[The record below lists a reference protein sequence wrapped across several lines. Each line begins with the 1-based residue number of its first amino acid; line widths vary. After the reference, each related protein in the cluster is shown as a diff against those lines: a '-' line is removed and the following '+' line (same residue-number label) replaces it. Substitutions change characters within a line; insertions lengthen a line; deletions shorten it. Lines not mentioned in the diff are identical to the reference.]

1 VKVGVKTSAR
11 LRVVVP
17 PLVVLLLGVVG
28 YLAAV
33 APERSHAS
41 SLSKQITSAQSQ
53 LTAAGGAQATKGP
66 KIRVADTFRLTK
78 AMPDQL
84 DMAGMILDLS
94 RIAEASHVTFQ
105 SVQQTSGPTQA
116 TGYEEIPL
124 TLGFQG
130 RFADLS
136 SFLQRLRQLVAVRNG
151 ELEATGRLFIVDS
164 FEFSNSDTKQPRM
177 NLVKA
182 TLNVSAFVF
191 GSAAGAQPA
200 SATAGGTTS
209 TTSTTTTSSTT
220 TSTTTTPSSS
230 SSASAAG
237 PVR

>member
-1 VKVGVKTSAR
+1 VKLGKASPR
-11 LRVVVP
+11 LRVIVP

-33 APERSHAS
+33 APERSRAS
-41 SLSKQITSAQSQ
+41 SLSRQIAEAQSQ
-53 LTAAGGAQATKGP
+53 LTAAGGTDATKGP
-66 KIRVADTFRLTK
+66 KIRVANTFRLTK

-105 SVQQTSGPTQA
+105 SVEQSTGATQA

-124 TLGFQG
+124 TLAFQG
-130 RFADLS
+130 RFADLT
-136 SFLQRLRQLVAVRNG
+136 SFMQRLRELVAVQNG

-164 FEFSNSDTKQPRM
+164 FEFANADTKQQSS

-182 TLNVSAFVF
+182 TLNVSAFVY
-191 GSAAGAQPA
+191 GSSAGAQPA
-200 SATAGGTTS
+200 SAPAGSATGTNTS
-209 TTSTTTTSSTT
+209 TTSSTTT
-220 TSTTTTPSSS
+220 TSTTTTTPAPS